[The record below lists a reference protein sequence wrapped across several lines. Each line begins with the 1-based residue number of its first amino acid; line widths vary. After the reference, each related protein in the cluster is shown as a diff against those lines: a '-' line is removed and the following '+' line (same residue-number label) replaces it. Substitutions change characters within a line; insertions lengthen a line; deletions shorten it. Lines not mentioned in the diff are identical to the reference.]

1 MRIIIMMLG
10 LACIYWLNI
19 YLQHFQY
26 VLISTVLVFF
36 VELVVGYLEVRFSN
50 SKFSRFFLSSLFP
63 VAFGLSI
70 GVSSKYGVDL
80 IPLAIALVLS
90 VYLARDFQQLLER
103 VGP

>member
-1 MRIIIMMLG
+1 MRIIIMILG

-26 VLISTVLVFF
+26 VLISTVVVFV
-36 VELVVGYLEVRFSN
+36 VELVVGSLKVRFSN
-50 SKFSRFFLSSLFP
+50 SKFSRFFLSSLSP
-63 VAFGLSI
+63 VALVLSFTL
-70 GVSSKYGVDL
+70 SDKVDL